1 MSDAPETAH
10 LEDALEVLRELLD
23 RLPCECGV
31 RRPPWG
37 GTEFHV
43 CRRCHDWK
51 VVSERVRALAAERDD
66 LRAQQESQEPDGY
79 VVEFLDIDGR
89 VSNRLLAN
97 TWLAAKYATEN
108 VRYNTDLTRIRPFRY
123 LNGDET

>member
-10 LEDALEVLRELLD
+10 LEDGLEVLRELLD

-51 VVSERVRALAAERDD
+51 VVSERIRALAAERDALHARVAELEEALEEISQYGPPGLGD
-66 LRAQQESQEPDGY
+66 GGWMDGEWAVQRAERALAKVKEAHDG
-79 VVEFLDIDGR
+79 
-89 VSNRLLAN
+89 
-97 TWLAAKYATEN
+97 
-108 VRYNTDLTRIRPFRY
+108 
-123 LNGDET
+123 